1 MTMKSEVPKP
11 NIVLEK
17 SFAFSI
23 RIVKVNQY
31 LYKNHKEILPLIT
44 QLLKSGTSI
53 GANVEEAVSGYSKK
67 DFSSKMGISLKEARE
82 TRYWIRL
89 LNETGYLDKRQY
101 QSLLQDVEEL
111 IRLLTSI
118 LKTSRAE

>member
-1 MTMKSEVPKP
+1 MKSEVPKP

>member
-1 MTMKSEVPKP
+1 MNNETPKP
-11 NIVLEK
+11 NVVLDK

-23 RIVKVNQY
+23 CIVKVNQY
-31 LYKNHKEILPLIT
+31 LYKNHKEILPLAT

-67 DFSSKMGISLKEARE
+67 DFSSKMGISLKEAKE

-89 LNETGYLDKRQY
+89 LYETGYLDERQHH
-101 QSLLQDVEEL
+101 SLLQDVEEL
-111 IRLLTSI
+111 IKLLTSI